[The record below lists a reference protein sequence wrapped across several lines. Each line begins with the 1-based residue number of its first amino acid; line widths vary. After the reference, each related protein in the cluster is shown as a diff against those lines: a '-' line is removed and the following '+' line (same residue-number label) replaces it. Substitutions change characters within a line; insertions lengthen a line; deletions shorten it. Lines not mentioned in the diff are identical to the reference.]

1 MVYYIDD
8 IKMIPGEMSTD
19 APDVPDTDEI
29 QILVDGERVEADVP
43 PVIVDDRT
51 LVPFRA
57 IFEAL
62 GATVE
67 WEAETRT
74 AKGVRGDIAVAIQI
88 DNPVMKLND
97 ADLTLDVPAQIIDD
111 RTMVPVRAISE
122 SFQAEVEW
130 VPETRTVI
138 VTTK

>member
-1 MVYYIDD
+1 MVDGI
-8 IKMIPGEMSTD
+8 
-19 APDVPDTDEI
+19 EI
-29 QILVDGERVEADVP
+29 QADVP

-62 GATVE
+62 GADVE

-74 AKGVRGDIAVAIQI
+74 AKGARDDIAVAIQI
-88 DNPVMKLND
+88 DNKIMKING
-97 ADLTLDVPAQIIDD
+97 ADFELDVPAQIIGD

-122 SFQAEVEW
+122 SFDAKVDW